1 MLLFHAACKTLM
13 NQLLLKMVL
22 LDLLNSIKTRDLVD
36 LNISLKVNGELFVI
50 KILELKKLQSLVN
63 KWVSQVVMY
72 LMVNQLQVVFMFV
85 KAITVKIYAGIKVN
99 KSVER
104 YQDVQDWK
112 NLLKIVN
119 VVKKLK
125 IVNIILMLLLNVLE
139 VVMLQAL
146 LKHQKLPTLD
156 LPLSVN

>member
-1 MLLFHAACKTLM
+1 
-13 NQLLLKMVL
+13 MVL

-50 KILELKKLQSLVN
+50 KILELKKLRSLVN

>member
-1 MLLFHAACKTLM
+1 M

-22 LDLLNSIKTRDLVD
+22 LELLNSIKTRDLVD
-36 LNISLKVNGELFVI
+36 LNILLKVNGELFVI

-146 LKHQKLPTLD
+146 LKHQKLHTQD

>member
-1 MLLFHAACKTLM
+1 M

-50 KILELKKLQSLVN
+50 KILELKKLRSLVN

>member
-1 MLLFHAACKTLM
+1 
-13 NQLLLKMVL
+13 MVL

-36 LNISLKVNGELFVI
+36 LNILLKVNGELFVI

-146 LKHQKLPTLD
+146 LKHQKLHTQD

>member
-1 MLLFHAACKTLM
+1 M

-36 LNISLKVNGELFVI
+36 LNILLKVNGELFVI

-146 LKHQKLPTLD
+146 LKHQKLHTQD